1 MSKDGNCT
9 AKIPTPDGW
18 GTYRCSRKAVRDGFC
33 TQHHPDEVKA
43 RNAVQA
49 ARWKLEND
57 IANARAAVRT
67 CGDKVRDA
75 AVAYYTGVTTVDSV
89 IENAVRDYTAVVNR
103 LKALEENE
111 NV

>member
-1 MSKDGNCT
+1 MSEKCRETIHGPGLSGVRGHQCRRN
-9 AKIPTPDGW
+9 
-18 GTYRCSRKAVRDGFC
+18 AVRDGFC

>member
-33 TQHHPDEVKA
+33 TQHHPDSKKA
-43 RNAVQA
+43 RLEATNAKYKREDA
-49 ARWKLEND
+49 LAKARWDVKTAGHTV
-57 IANARAAVRT
+57 I
-67 CGDKVRDA
+67 
-75 AVAYYTGVTTVDSV
+75 AVAVKTVSEE
-89 IENAVRDYTAVVNR
+89 IEYAELVMVVGHYNEMVNR